1 MSSPH
6 MFKSNNNYKDY
17 FFNTNDGQTLPLMSL
32 ILIPSIT
39 LFLAYSTLVSSSEK
53 NKDNV
58 TKDLSSIKENDENQE
73 NNDETPE
80 TPETSETP
88 KTPKETIKGGKKKN
102 RKTKKGMKKKLRK
115 TKRR

>member
-1 MSSPH
+1 
-6 MFKSNNNYKDY
+6 MFKSTNNYKDY

-58 TKDLSSIKENDENQE
+58 TKDLNSIEQGQEEQEENL
-73 NNDETPE
+73 PE
-80 TPETSETP
+80 
-88 KTPKETIKGGKKKN
+88 TPKETIKGGKKNRKTKRGMKKKN
-102 RKTKKGMKKKLRK
+102 RKTK
-115 TKRR
+115 RR

>member
-1 MSSPH
+1 
-6 MFKSNNNYKDY
+6 MFKSTNNYKDY

-73 NNDETPE
+73 NNDEIPE
-80 TPETSETP
+80 IPEIPE
-88 KTPKETIKGGKKKN
+88 TPKETIKGGKKKN

>member
-1 MSSPH
+1 
-6 MFKSNNNYKDY
+6 MFKSTNNYKDY

-58 TKDLSSIKENDENQE
+58 TKDLNSIKNDDPDNQQE
-73 NNDETPE
+73 NNTPE
-80 TPETSETP
+80 TPT
-88 KTPKETIKGGKKKN
+88 ETITGGKKY
-102 RKTKKGMKKKLRK
+102 RKTKKGMKKKNRK